1 MKHCCK
7 RMKSAVESECEQHAE
22 RWDCQDALVSYS
34 AKFDEYGIIVHDGG
48 SSSISIDYC
57 PWCASKLPE
66 SQRDRWFDELEKL
79 GITDPSEEKI
89 PEIYTDGRWRTKPAE
104 QVSGGNGGQRH

>member
-1 MKHCCK
+1 
-7 RMKSAVESECEQHAE
+7 MKSAVGSECARPADRSE
-22 RWDCQDALVSYS
+22 CPDALVSYS

-57 PWCASKLPE
+57 PWCGSKLPE

-79 GITDPSEEKI
+79 GIADPSKEKI
-89 PEIYTDGRWRTKPAE
+89 PEIYRDGRWRTKPAE
-104 QVSGGNGGQRH
+104 

>member
-1 MKHCCK
+1 
-7 RMKSAVESECEQHAE
+7 MKSAVESECEQDADH
-22 RWDCQDALVSYS
+22 WDCPDALISYS

-57 PWCASKLPE
+57 PWCGSKLPE
-66 SQRDRWFDELEKL
+66 SQRDRWFDQLEKL

-89 PEIYTDGRWRTKPAE
+89 PEAYTDGRWRTKPAE
-104 QVSGGNGGQRH
+104 QVSGGNGGQRL